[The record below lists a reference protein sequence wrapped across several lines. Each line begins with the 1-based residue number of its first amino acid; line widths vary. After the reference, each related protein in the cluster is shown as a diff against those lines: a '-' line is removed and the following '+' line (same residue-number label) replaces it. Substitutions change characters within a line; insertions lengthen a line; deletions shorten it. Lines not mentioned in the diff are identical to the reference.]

1 MKVEVSKG
9 NKRKKLSFEFTEID
23 PSSPEI
29 GHDPCNRACTYGSL
43 VGFSLPDPRPSQ
55 FKDME
60 TTFCDFCA
68 DVGGN
73 DHIPTPGSLEKYY
86 SKRIGR
92 LQDEGRSQE
101 KE

>member
-1 MKVEVSKG
+1 MKIEVSKG

-23 PSSPEI
+23 PSSPKI
-29 GHDPCNRACTYGSL
+29 SHDPCNRACAYGSH
-43 VGFSLPDPRPSQ
+43 VCYSLPDPRP
-55 FKDME
+55 KNTE

-73 DHIPTPGSLEKYY
+73 DHIPTPGTLEKVYG
-86 SKRIGR
+86 KIIGR

-101 KE
+101 EE